1 MNATAQIVHALV
13 AGKNPET
20 PTNLSLVEQAALHE
34 LLTLLQAEPRD
45 ITPELANANG
55 WTIGVTEDQ
64 Y

>member
-20 PTNLSLVEQAALHE
+20 PANLSLVEQSALDE
-34 LLTLLQAEPRD
+34 LLTLLQAAPHD
-45 ITPELANANG
+45 LTPELASTNG
-55 WTIGVTEDQ
+55 WTIGVAEDK